1 MAYFTQSFMS
11 RTRYAQIQDGN
22 MGWNR
27 LYTAITDYLRGV
39 EVMAAFGRSLKSL
52 DASKWSMVYATFEF
66 LEQASLH
73 V

>member
-1 MAYFTQSFMS
+1 
-11 RTRYAQIQDGN
+11 
-22 MGWNR
+22 MGWSR
-27 LYTAITDYLRGV
+27 LYTAITDDSRKV
-39 EVMAAFGRSLKSL
+39 EVMTAFSRSLKSL